1 MLQPSIGL
9 IFWTTL
15 CFLILMF
22 LLKKFAW
29 KPVMGAI
36 ESREDS
42 IREALAS
49 AEKAREDI
57 ANIAADNER
66 VLAEARA
73 ERDEMLKDARK
84 MKDDIVAEASSIA
97 QKEADKI
104 VENARHAVELEKQ
117 AAMTEMKN
125 TIAKLSL
132 DIAEQILRKEL
143 KDEKKQEEHVSEL
156 MQEIN
161 LN

>member
-9 IFWTTL
+9 IFWTTI

-22 LLKKFAW
+22 LLKKYAW

-49 AEKAREDI
+49 AEKARVDV

-66 VLAEARA
+66 VLAEARV
-73 ERDEMLKDARK
+73 ERDNMLKEARQIKDA
-84 MKDDIVAEASSIA
+84 IVAEAGTIA
-97 QKEADKI
+97 QVEADKI
-104 VENARHAVELEKQ
+104 VEKARQAVQLEKQ
-117 AAMTEMKN
+117 AAMVEMKN

-143 KDEKKQEEHVSEL
+143 KDEKKQEAHVSEL
-156 MQEIN
+156 IQEIN

>member
-1 MLQPSIGL
+1 MLEPSFGL
-9 IFWTTL
+9 IIWTTI

-49 AEKAREDI
+49 AEKAREDV
-57 ANIAADNER
+57 ANIAADNEK

-73 ERDEMLKDARK
+73 SRDELLKEARQMKDA
-84 MKDDIVAEASSIA
+84 IVSEASSIA

-104 VENARHAVELEKQ
+104 VENARQAVQLEKQ
-117 AAMTEMKN
+117 AAMLEMKN

-143 KDEKKQEEHVSEL
+143 KDEKRQEEHVSEL

>member
-9 IFWTTL
+9 IFWTTV

-22 LLKKFAW
+22 LLKKYAW

-42 IREALAS
+42 IREALSA
-49 AEKAREDI
+49 AEKAREDV
-57 ANIAADNER
+57 ANIAADNEK

-73 ERDEMLKDARK
+73 ERDAMLKDARQ
-84 MKDDIVAEASSIA
+84 MKDAIVGEAQDA
-97 QKEADKI
+97 AKKEAEKI
-104 VENARHAVELEKQ
+104 MTSAREAIELEKQ
-117 AAMTEMKN
+117 AAMVEMKN
-125 TIAKLSL
+125 TIATISL
-132 DIAEQILRKEL
+132 EIAEQILRKEL
-143 KDEKKQEEHVSEL
+143 KDSGKQEAHVSEL